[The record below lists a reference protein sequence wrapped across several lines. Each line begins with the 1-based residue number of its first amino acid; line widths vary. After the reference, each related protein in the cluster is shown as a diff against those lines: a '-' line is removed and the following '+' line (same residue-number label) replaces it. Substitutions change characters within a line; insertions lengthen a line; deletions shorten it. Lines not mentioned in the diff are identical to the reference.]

1 MTSPPS
7 DLLFVMAAEPEY
19 GPELKK
25 RFNPLICGVG
35 PVEAGVVLSSELSR
49 LSALSKAPKLVI
61 SLGSAGSRTLEQT
74 KVYQVDSVSYRD
86 MDASAL
92 GFEKGTT
99 PFLDM
104 PAVLEM
110 SHSVPGIPGASLST
124 GANIVSGSAYDQID
138 ADMVDM
144 ETFAHLR
151 ACNQFDVPL
160 IGLRGISDGADD
172 LHHIDDWTE
181 YLHIID
187 ENLAAAVDVT
197 LDAIGSG
204 HIRL

>member
-1 MTSPPS
+1 MIARP
-7 DLLFVMAAEPEY
+7 
-19 GPELKK
+19 G
-25 RFNPLICGVG
+25 
-35 PVEAGVVLSSELSR
+35 
-49 LSALSKAPKLVI
+49 
-61 SLGSAGSRTLEQT
+61 TL
-74 KVYQVDSVSYRD
+74 
-86 MDASAL
+86 ASAFLAGL
-92 GFEKGTT
+92 GRRC
-99 PFLDM
+99 
-104 PAVLEM
+104 
-110 SHSVPGIPGASLST
+110 
-124 GANIVSGSAYDQID
+124 DQID